1 MSQWVQVK
9 FDCLPLRSITRMDV
23 PLDASPKYRAF
34 CERVKQAMQSH
45 GTFNAYYLYNASCT
59 YHLTN
64 REDVGML
71 EFQFEGTVLTDTED
85 VHAERGD
92 LRIDLVRET
101 CDWMTEPV
109 VNWFRDTVVRT
120 VLVEFDRYIEAGDL
134 AKARERLA
142 KMQAASDQSGGYL
155 GLYL

>member
-1 MSQWVQVK
+1 MTNWVQVK
-9 FDCLPLRSITRMDV
+9 FDCLPLRSITRLDV
-23 PLDASPKYRAF
+23 PIDASPKYRAF
-34 CERVKQAMQSH
+34 CERVKKAMELH
-45 GTFNAYYLYNASCT
+45 GTFNAYYLYNASCI

-64 REDVGML
+64 RDDIGML
-71 EFQFEGTVLTDTED
+71 EFQFEGTVLTDNED
-85 VHAERGD
+85 MHAERGD
-92 LRIDLVRET
+92 LNIELLRET

-134 AKARERLA
+134 LKARERLA
-142 KMQAASDQSGGYL
+142 KLQATSDESGGYL

>member
-1 MSQWVQVK
+1 MSQWVQVT
-9 FDCLPLRSITRMDV
+9 FDCLPLRSISRLDI

-34 CERVKQAMQSH
+34 CERVKSAMEAH
-45 GTFNAYYLYNASCT
+45 GAHNVYYLYNATCI
-59 YHLTN
+59 YRLTN
-64 REDVGML
+64 RADVGML
-71 EFQFEGTVLTDTED
+71 EFSFEGTVMTDAED
-85 VHAERGD
+85 QHAERGD
-92 LRIDLVRET
+92 LRVELRRET

-142 KMQAASDQSGGYL
+142 KLQAASDESGGYL

>member
-1 MSQWVQVK
+1 MSQWVQVT
-9 FDCLPLRSITRMDV
+9 FDCLPLRSITRLDI

-34 CERVKQAMQSH
+34 CERVKTAMQVH
-45 GTFNAYYLYNASCT
+45 GTFNAYYLYNATCI

-64 REDVGML
+64 HADVGML
-71 EFQFEGTVLTDTED
+71 EFQFEGTVFTDTAD
-85 VHAERGD
+85 RHSERAD
-92 LRIDLVRET
+92 LRVELRRET

-109 VNWFRDTVVRT
+109 VTWFRDTVIRT

-134 AKARERLA
+134 LKARERLA
-142 KMQAASDQSGGYL
+142 KLQAASDESGGYL